1 MSRIQRTQA
10 NKKERE
16 KRLEALYEAVLG
28 LRNKEESAAFLRDL
42 CTMFEL
48 DAMAERLLIARLI
61 AKNVSYRGI
70 SGDTGASTTTV
81 ARVSHWYHHGTG
93 GYRTVISR
101 MNKHS

>member
-1 MSRIQRTQA
+1 MPRIRRTIT

-16 KRLEALYEAVLG
+16 KRLEALYEAVLL
-28 LRNKEESAAFLRDL
+28 LRGKEECAAFLRDL

-61 AKNVSYRGI
+61 AKDIAYRGI

-81 ARVSHWYHHGTG
+81 SRVSHWYHHGTG

-101 MNKHS
+101 MHK